1 MRRHVSLTIST
12 GSVLLHEGQ
21 YRGGVCGNDI
31 TSSGAKS
38 QGEARE
44 TDRSLTLL
52 RLAFNTSFFR
62 ERPEL
67 PLRIRGSL
75 RNAETK
81 DVAGERGEITCSSVS
96 CQEFKKVCSQM
107 GSLERYASRREVLN
121 GVEFTCGDE
130 SAL

>member
-12 GSVLLHEGQ
+12 GSVLLREGQ

-38 QGEARE
+38 EGEARK
-44 TDRSLTLL
+44 
-52 RLAFNTSFFR
+52 
-62 ERPEL
+62 RPEL

-75 RNAETK
+75 RNAEIK
-81 DVAGERGEITCSSVS
+81 DVARERGEITCSSVS
-96 CQEFKKVCSQM
+96 CQEFKKVCWQA
-107 GSLERYASRREVLN
+107 GSLERCASRREVLN
-121 GVEFTCGDE
+121 VVEFRCGDE